1 MQLDTGFIPA
11 IANKRFQF
19 LDGLRGVAASWV
31 VLIHIHTLV
40 KESISSS
47 FPFLLDFLLSHGEVG
62 VSIFFVLSGFVIAYS
77 IREAPITWS
86 FIGQFFLRRSLR
98 LDPPYWAA
106 LIALTGMIL
115 FGSIFFNKG
124 GEHLPEGK
132 DFLLNLFYVQNFFD
146 APNILPVAWTLCLE
160 FQFYFTLVLGL
171 KIVQFFN
178 QYFRKEL
185 FNYNGSSLLLLNAL
199 FLISLVYAADLKA
212 QFPIQG
218 TFIPF
223 WYSFYMGCLLCW
235 VLTRSIQE
243 HFFYS
248 AMGVMLLFFFCGDN
262 VQIFTTSM
270 VSLGIFYC
278 IKQNKLHNFL
288 SSFIFQY
295 LGRISYSLYLVH
307 WLVGIK
313 FISLISFLFKE
324 APISPF
330 LLFIISLGVS
340 IGAAEIFYRFVEQ
353 PCLLLSRKIKS
364 KTPKFTTELTEST

>member
-11 IANKRFQF
+11 SPNKRFQCI
-19 LDGLRGVAASWV
+19 DGLRGAAALWV
-31 VLIHIHTLV
+31 VLMHIYTLI
-40 KESISSS
+40 KESFSYS
-47 FPFLLDFLLSHGEVG
+47 FPFLVDFVLSHGDAG
-62 VSIFFVLSGFVIAYS
+62 VAIFFVLSGFVIAYS
-77 IREAPITWS
+77 IRGAPITWP

-124 GEHLPEGK
+124 GEYLPGEK
-132 DFLLNLFYVQNFFD
+132 DFFLNLFYLQNFFD
-146 APNILPVAWTLCLE
+146 SPNILPVAWTLCLE

-178 QYFRKEL
+178 LNNRKGL
-185 FNYNGSSLLLLNAL
+185 FNYNGLSLLLLNGL
-199 FLISLVYAADLKA
+199 FLLSLVYAASLKR

-223 WYSFYMGCLLCW
+223 WYSFYIGCLLCW
-235 VLTRSIQE
+235 VLTRSIPE
-243 HFFYS
+243 YFFYV
-248 AMGVMLLFFFCGDN
+248 ALGAMLLFFFLGDN
-262 VQIFTTSM
+262 DQIFTTCM

-278 IKQNKLHNFL
+278 IKRNKLHDFL
-288 SSFIFQY
+288 SSFVFQY
-295 LGRISYSLYLVH
+295 LGRISYSLYLIH

-324 APISPF
+324 APISPI
-330 LLFIISLGVS
+330 LLFMISLGAS
-340 IGAAEIFYRFVEQ
+340 IGAAELFYRLVEQ
-353 PCLLLSRKIKS
+353 PCLLLSRKIKTKALITLKAS
-364 KTPKFTTELTEST
+364 